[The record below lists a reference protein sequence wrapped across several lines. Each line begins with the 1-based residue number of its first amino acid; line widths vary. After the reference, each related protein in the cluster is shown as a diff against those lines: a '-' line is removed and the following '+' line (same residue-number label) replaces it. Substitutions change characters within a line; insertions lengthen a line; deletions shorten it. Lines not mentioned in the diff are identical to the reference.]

1 MAVSIPSH
9 TAWFDDTDVH
19 EIERKALP
27 EWFQPGSLLKTPKT
41 YIQARNFIVNM
52 YREQPSLY
60 LTVTEC
66 RRHISVDVS
75 AVMRLHDFLEHW
87 GLINYLSQR
96 PQASSSRSGGA
107 VVLDGPAGAA
117 VAATAPLARSS
128 LTPRSISLSTRAN
141 LYAAVAASGSGA
153 AAEDKEWSNESIL
166 ALLEGLEQFEDRW
179 EDVAAHVGRTPE
191 ECVRQFLRL
200 PLEEPYQPEA
210 LLANAVDPQACQL
223 ALLAAAVRGDGGGAA
238 SGSNGAPAPGGKEVE
253 VAAAAAASG
262 LREAAQQM
270 LQALQQNAQ
279 QQIAEEEHEIHKL
292 CAAAVDTQLHR
303 LEAKLG
309 QVDELAALLQ
319 REREQLERTR
329 QQIYAER
336 LQLDRKRL
344 TPAGAPAPTQGVVA
358 VPVAPPQAAQP
369 RTS

>member
-166 ALLEGLEQFEDRW
+166 ALLEGLEQFEDR
-179 EDVAAHVGRTPE
+179 
-191 ECVRQFLRL
+191 
-200 PLEEPYQPEA
+200 
-210 LLANAVDPQACQL
+210 
-223 ALLAAAVRGDGGGAA
+223 
-238 SGSNGAPAPGGKEVE
+238 
-253 VAAAAAASG
+253 
-262 LREAAQQM
+262 
-270 LQALQQNAQ
+270 
-279 QQIAEEEHEIHKL
+279 
-292 CAAAVDTQLHR
+292 CAAARRCSTGGTTARHRARRQLR
-303 LEAKLG
+303 RA
-309 QVDELAALLQ
+309 
-319 REREQLERTR
+319 
-329 QQIYAER
+329 
-336 LQLDRKRL
+336 
-344 TPAGAPAPTQGVVA
+344 
-358 VPVAPPQAAQP
+358 
-369 RTS
+369 